1 MFHLNH
7 PLLLGGREGTAGMML
22 EAGQGL
28 ALGVHWDVLGGAKGG
43 CWAHGHDHS
52 PSAHSTEHC
61 TWGGTASLPEL
72 QTPKYL
78 WENFALKMR
87 TRDFIAFSC
96 WKASLSNL
104 CLSGGSCSPHIFSG
118 AVESPLGA

>member
-1 MFHLNH
+1 MVMATI
-7 PLLLGGREGTAGMML
+7 PLLTALSTALGEGQL
-22 EAGQGL
+22 EAR
-28 ALGVHWDVLGGAKGG
+28 
-43 CWAHGHDHS
+43 
-52 PSAHSTEHC
+52 
-61 TWGGTASLPEL
+61 GGTASLPEL

-87 TRDFIAFSC
+87 TRDFIAFSR

-104 CLSGGSCSPHIFSG
+104 RLSGGSCSPHIFSG